1 MLLRNDQNYLKNVL
15 DQLPRL
21 DLLLPHHTNA
31 FIAKLINIHLRVTT
45 RATVF
50 EENFHFEILVKF
62 WAFPDW
68 IWVNLLFAETADI
81 VLNEG
86 RVKGKTT
93 DKLVFDRPFVNNPK
107 V

>member
-1 MLLRNDQNYLKNVL
+1 MLLRNYQNYLKNVF
-15 DQLPRL
+15 DQLPRF

-31 FIAKLINIHLRVTT
+31 FIAKFIYIHLRVTT

-50 EENFHFEILVKF
+50 EENFHFEIFVKF
-62 WAFPDW
+62 RAFSDW
-68 IWVNLLFAETADI
+68 IWVNFLFAETLDI

-93 DKLVFDRPFVNNPK
+93 D
-107 V
+107 

>member
-1 MLLRNDQNYLKNVL
+1 MLLRNDQNYLKYVL

-21 DLLLPHHTNA
+21 DLLLPHHTNT
-31 FIAKLINIHLRVTT
+31 FIAQFIYIHLRVTN

-50 EENFHFEILVKF
+50 EENFHFEIF
-62 WAFPDW
+62 IEFRAFPDW
-68 IWVNLLFAETADI
+68 IGVNLLFAKTLDI

-93 DKLVFDRPFVNNPK
+93 D
-107 V
+107 